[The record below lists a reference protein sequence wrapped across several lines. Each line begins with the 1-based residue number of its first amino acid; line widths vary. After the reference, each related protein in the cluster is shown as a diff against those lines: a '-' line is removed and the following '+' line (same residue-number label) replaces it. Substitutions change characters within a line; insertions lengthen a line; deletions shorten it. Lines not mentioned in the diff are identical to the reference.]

1 MKINSLAV
9 FCGAKI
15 GNNIIYGKH
24 AAELGEL
31 MAENNIS
38 LIYGGGNKGIM
49 GAIADA
55 VMINGGLVTGIMPEL
70 LLEWEQQHKGITDLL
85 IVADMHVRKKKMYE
99 LADAALVL
107 PGGFGTLDEFFE
119 MLTWNQLAI
128 HDKQIFIMNSDR
140 FYDHL
145 IQHIYKLEENDFLYE
160 PVEKRIIILNTPQ
173 ELLLYLNE

>member
-15 GNNIIYGKH
+15 GKNIIYSHH
-24 AAELGEL
+24 ATELGEL
-31 MAENNIS
+31 MAKNGIS
-38 LIYGGGNKGIM
+38 LIYGGGHKGIM

-55 VMINGGLVTGIMPEL
+55 IMKNGGAVTGIIPKL
-70 LLEWEQQHKGITDLL
+70 LLEWEQQHKGITKLL
-85 IVADMHVRKKKMYE
+85 IVEDMHVRKKKMYE
-99 LADAALVL
+99 LCDAALIL

-128 HDKQIFIMNSDR
+128 HDKQIFILNSDG

-160 PVEKRIIILNTPQ
+160 PVEKRITVLKTPVD
-173 ELLLYLNE
+173 LLPFIEN

>member
-15 GNNIIYGKH
+15 GNNIIYGQH
-24 AAELGEL
+24 ATALGEI
-31 MAENNIS
+31 MAKNKIK

-49 GAIADA
+49 GNIADA
-55 VMINGGLVTGIMPEL
+55 IMKHGGKVTGVLPKI
-70 LLEWEQQHKGITDLL
+70 LLEWESQHKGITELL
-85 IVADMHVRKKKMYE
+85 IVDDMHVRKKKMYE
-99 LADAALVL
+99 LCDAALIL

-128 HDKQIFIMNSDR
+128 HDKQIFILNSDG

-145 IQHIYKLEENDFLYE
+145 IQHIYRLEENNFLYE
-160 PVEKRIIILNTPQ
+160 PVEKRITILNTPQ
-173 ELLLYLNE
+173 ELLHYIKD